1 MGEIYKDIEMKRN
14 LFSRP
19 LHDGCILNNE
29 DIKVEFR
36 TQSGTFADGS
46 TDLLLGRQTDNGDTL
61 HVWKSFWRFNSFSLK
76 IKIKK

>member
-1 MGEIYKDIEMKRN
+1 MGEIYKDIEMKRI
-14 LFSRP
+14 FSHS
-19 LHDGCILNNE
+19 LHDGCISINE

-61 HVWKSFWRFNSFSLK
+61 HVWKSLWRFNSFSLK
-76 IKIKK
+76 IKIKR